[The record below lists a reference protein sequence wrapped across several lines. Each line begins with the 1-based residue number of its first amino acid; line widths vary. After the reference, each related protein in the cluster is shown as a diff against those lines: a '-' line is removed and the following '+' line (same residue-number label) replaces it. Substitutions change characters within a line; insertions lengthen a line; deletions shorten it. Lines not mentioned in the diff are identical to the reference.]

1 MVQICCGDGSKMTNP
16 IEINNLYFKYN
27 NSPDYIL
34 KGVDLT
40 ISKGEILALVG
51 LSGGGK
57 TTLLNIMCGIIPHI
71 RKGEI
76 NGEVK
81 LWGKEIKDLKIID
94 ISKKVGIVFEDPD
107 TQLFLPTVEDEIAFG
122 PENLMVERKE
132 IGNRIEKVLKMV
144 NMEDYRYENPNNLS
158 GGQKQLIAIAAIL
171 AMEPDILLF
180 DEALAQIDDDG
191 KKRIKDIIL
200 NLKRGGKTIVLVE
213 HHIDTLDLADRVLEL
228 QNGKLREFKGW

>member
-1 MVQICCGDGSKMTNP
+1 MTNP

>member
-27 NSPDYIL
+27 ANSDYIL